1 MNSKVQKIEG
11 CFKKKIYFGEFSIF
25 NYYVNLKQCLVS
37 TKGLEREDSPRQFPK
52 GAHEGIGRGQVKNQ
66 PRLQFISR
74 KRRYQ

>member
-1 MNSKVQKIEG
+1 M
-11 CFKKKIYFGEFSIF
+11 
-25 NYYVNLKQCLVS
+25 VS
-37 TKGLEREDSPRQFPK
+37 TKGLERENSSRQFSK